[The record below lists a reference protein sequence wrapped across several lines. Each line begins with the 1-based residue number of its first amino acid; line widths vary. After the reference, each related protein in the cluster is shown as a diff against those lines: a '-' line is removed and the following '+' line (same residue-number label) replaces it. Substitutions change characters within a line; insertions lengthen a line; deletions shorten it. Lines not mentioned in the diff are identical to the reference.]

1 MGHSSFAV
9 TGWLKPRHALLPLG
23 GMGGSRTAALG
34 CGWPSGACGTGGRRY
49 SGIPFF
55 RVEVSS
61 LRAPFKPVWIY
72 HSHVINT
79 CDVAKVNISTSMHTA
94 LRSLRFPPSS
104 IISSANFG
112 IVALR
117 IFQLSNIRSSLVR
130 GLKSCLQESNG
141 ARTYLI
147 SVGAGASSSLSSWDK
162 V

>member
-1 MGHSSFAV
+1 
-9 TGWLKPRHALLPLG
+9 
-23 GMGGSRTAALG
+23 
-34 CGWPSGACGTGGRRY
+34 
-49 SGIPFF
+49 
-55 RVEVSS
+55 
-61 LRAPFKPVWIY
+61 
-72 HSHVINT
+72 
-79 CDVAKVNISTSMHTA
+79 